1 MAGTL
6 SDDLPAAVLQI
17 NRALESVIRQCPSQ
31 YLWGYARF
39 KQPRH
44 EVLH

>member
-1 MAGTL
+1 
-6 SDDLPAAVLQI
+6 VLQI
-17 NRALESVIRQCPSQ
+17 NRAMEQLIRQCPEQ

-44 EVLH
+44 EA

>member
-1 MAGTL
+1 MAEKL
-6 SDDLPAAVLQI
+6 ADDLETAVLQI
-17 NRALESVIRQCPSQ
+17 NLALESVIRQCPSQ